1 MRFPSLLL
9 PKTFTSHNRRLAHNS
24 AEAKSHFYVAKNL
37 LVVRIAR
44 ASLKSPKFK
53 LFRTE
58 DRIALKLIIIPA
70 NEQIIN

>member
-1 MRFPSLLL
+1 MQFTSLLF

-24 AEAKSHFYVAKNL
+24 AEAKSHFYVAKKYS
-37 LVVRIAR
+37 IAR
-44 ASLKSPKFK
+44 ASLESPIFK